1 MAMDIDLIR
10 GILTA
15 IVFAAFMGIWIWAWS
30 SRRKAD
36 FDASAA
42 LPLEEDTYVN
52 NEQENI

>member
-1 MAMDIDLIR
+1 MMDIHTIR

-15 IVFAAFMGIWIWAWS
+15 VIFVAFVGIWIWAWS

-42 LPLEEDTYVN
+42 LPLEEED
-52 NEQENI
+52 I